1 MYVLRQ
7 CDRRLCGLSL
17 SLTHRLRCNNHGTA
31 DTKLLLRAMNKT
43 FCKRGS
49 IRTNSL
55 VFGVPYSPTGI
66 KTVGRGTICI
76 VCVLAIMCLQI
87 VLFPKCFIRFSLL
100 VQSK

>member
-7 CDRRLCGLSL
+7 CDRRLCGLCSL
-17 SLTHRLRCNNHGTA
+17 SLTHRLRCNNHATA
-31 DTKLLLRAMNKT
+31 DTELLLRAMNKT

-49 IRTNSL
+49 IRTNNL

-76 VCVLAIMCLQI
+76 VRVLLDTIY
-87 VLFPKCFIRFSLL
+87 
-100 VQSK
+100 